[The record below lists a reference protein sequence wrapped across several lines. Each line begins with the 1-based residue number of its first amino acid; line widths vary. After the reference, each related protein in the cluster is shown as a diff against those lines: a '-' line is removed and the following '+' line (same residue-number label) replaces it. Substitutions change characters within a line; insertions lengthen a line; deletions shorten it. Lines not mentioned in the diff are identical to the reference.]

1 VDISPLRGLDRSVD
15 GRSGRPCTSRL
26 GAAVSLRGSNRILR
40 FRQRRTRLYSKKFGR
55 GAISNG
61 ADARPH
67 RTFVACDKKLAFQFE
82 NILPIHCSPTFHS
95 YRPLRAQRRGRLL
108 RFRSLE
114 AEIQTALREPS
125 FRESRGVASNARRP
139 AVAGSAPRRN
149 PIKHKLCL
157 YGLRSARSGSAL
169 APSRLA

>member
-40 FRQRRTRLYSKKFGR
+40 FRPQHFRHQSWAQLFCQTSTAHTALLEKIRARSH
-55 GAISNG
+55 SNG

-82 NILPIHCSPTFHS
+82 NILPIRCSPTFTVS
-95 YRPLRAQRRGRLL
+95 TAPCSKAWPAFALSIPGRRKSRRRGSRLSERAAASRRML
-108 RFRSLE
+108 GGRSSCGL
-114 AEIQTALREPS
+114 S
-125 FRESRGVASNARRP
+125 P
-139 AVAGSAPRRN
+139 AAQPDQ
-149 PIKHKLCL
+149 HKLCL
-157 YGLRSARSGSAL
+157 
-169 APSRLA
+169 